1 MLYVAYFLIDS
12 VAPVDKSSMSTTA
25 VYVKDQLWLACAFI
39 QKASEWFFSF
49 LNTAIC
55 WSC

>member
-39 QKASEWFFSF
+39 QKASERFFSF